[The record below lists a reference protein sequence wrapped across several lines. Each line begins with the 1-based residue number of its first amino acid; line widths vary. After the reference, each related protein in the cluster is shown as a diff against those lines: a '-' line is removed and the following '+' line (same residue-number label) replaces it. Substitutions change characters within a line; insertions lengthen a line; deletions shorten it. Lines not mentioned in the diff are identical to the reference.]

1 MSENSKRMK
10 GSRYRCL
17 LATELESGKARKL
30 LEELCRPLQVEITA
44 DDEYFP
50 KGFSYPKELILTSRV
65 AKPFFDKHFPSLGF
79 EHVKT
84 KVKDEWWLTPRRGG
98 NTPNWD
104 IVSSCTLNNQSK
116 ALIIVEAKAH
126 ISELDCAGKLHK
138 SVASD
143 DSRANHTSIELAISN
158 ANNQLN
164 IAFQPQGFAISIN
177 QCYQLS
183 NRFAFAWK
191 LASIGIPVILMYLG
205 FIKAKEMGDYFQG
218 DEDWRINLLAHS
230 REIIPEAAWSGSPI
244 MIGSTP
250 IYPIY
255 RAVDIQATPTIVK
268 IYPPRDVE
276 R

>member
-30 LEELCRPLQVEITA
+30 LEDICRPLQVEITA
-44 DDEYFP
+44 EDEYFP
-50 KGFSYPKELILTSRV
+50 KGFSCPKELILTSQV
-65 AKPFFDKHFPSLGF
+65 AKPFFDKHFPDLGF

-84 KVKDEWWLTPRRGG
+84 IVKDEWWLKPKLGG

-104 IVSSCTLNNQSK
+104 IVSSCTLNNQAK

-126 ISELDCAGKLHK
+126 ISELDSAGKTLK
-138 SVASD
+138 KGANDNST
-143 DSRANHTSIELAISN
+143 ANHQSIEKAIIDANDGLN
-158 ANNQLN
+158 A
-164 IAFQPQGFAISIN
+164 AYTSKGFAISIN

-191 LASIGIPVILMYLG
+191 LASLGIPVILMYLG
-205 FIKAKEMGDYFQG
+205 FINAKGMGDYFQD
-218 DEDWRINLLAHS
+218 DEVWMINLLAHS
-230 REIIPEAAWSGSPI
+230 RGIIPEAAWNGSPI
-244 MIGSTP
+244 MVGSTP

-255 RAVDIQATPTIVK
+255 RAADIQATPTIVK
-268 IYPPRDVE
+268 IYPPKDAE
-276 R
+276 